1 MTRFRTTSRLLVA
14 ALALLLLLPLTATAA
29 AQSARNMIEDR
40 SKVMLTA
47 LVERREEFR
56 AHPETMNAFIRGE
69 LAATFDNEYSARL
82 VLGRH
87 GRELPSAKVIAFA
100 DALSENLMRRYGKA
114 MLEFD
119 PDLEVRVLQETSLRG
134 GKIVRVSSEIQR
146 STGSPVPVDYML
158 RPVDGGWKV
167 FDVIVEGVS
176 YVQTYR
182 AQFEEVLRTQTLD
195 QVIEGL
201 KQEVPNGSVGG

>member
-1 MTRFRTTSRLLVA
+1 MIHIHERGSLRAKSKTAIPGGLST
-14 ALALLLLLPLTATAA
+14 TATLFVVFALVVTLLAPLSAFAA
-29 AQSARNMIEDR
+29 AQSAREMIADR

-56 AHPETMNAFIRGE
+56 AHPDKMNAFIRAE

-87 GRELPSAKVIAFA
+87 GRELSSEKVVAFA

-119 PDLEVRVLQETSLRG
+119 PDLDVRVLQETPLRG
-134 GKIVRVSSEIQR
+134 GKIVRVASEIQR

-167 FDVIVEGVS
+167 FDVIV
-176 YVQTYR
+176 
-182 AQFEEVLRTQTLD
+182 
-195 QVIEGL
+195 
-201 KQEVPNGSVGG
+201 